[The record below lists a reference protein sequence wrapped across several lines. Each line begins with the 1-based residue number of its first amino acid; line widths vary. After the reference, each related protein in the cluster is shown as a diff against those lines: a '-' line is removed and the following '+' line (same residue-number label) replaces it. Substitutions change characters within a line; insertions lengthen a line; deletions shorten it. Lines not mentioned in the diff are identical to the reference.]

1 VAVVVVTV
9 DLSNYVDVAERIR
22 LFFDAWPNG
31 SIQATT
37 PTTVDIGDK
46 VFLEVTARVY
56 RTPLDE
62 RPSVA
67 TAWEPFPGTTSFT
80 RNSEAMNCE
89 TSAAGRALAFL
100 GFGGRRVASADE
112 VQTRQG
118 PDPVDTFKRLSTL
131 QPETQAALR
140 KLATETGHRL
150 TIKEMANDAGWHD
163 MVLYEINQC
172 E

>member
-1 VAVVVVTV
+1 MSI

-22 LFFDAWPNG
+22 LFFEAHPAG

-37 PTTVDIGDK
+37 PHPIIIQDS
-46 VFLEVTARVY
+46 VFLEVTATVY
-56 RTPLDE
+56 RTPDDT

-67 TAWEPFPGTTSFT
+67 TAWEPFPGTTPYT

-100 GFGGRRVASADE
+100 GFGVRRSVASAEDIANRA
-112 VQTRQG
+112 T
-118 PDPVDTFKRLSTL
+118 DPVIDTYARLKTL
-131 QPETQAALR
+131 NPETKEALK
-140 KLATETGHRL
+140 KLAETQGKKL
-150 TIKEMANDAGWHD
+150 TAKAMHDDPTWHQD
-163 MVLYEINQC
+163 IIATINAW

>member
-1 VAVVVVTV
+1 MVTV

-22 LFFDAWPNG
+22 LFFDQWPDG
-31 SIQATT
+31 SIQATVPRPVT
-37 PTTVDIGDK
+37 MGDK
-46 VFLEVTARVY
+46 TFLEVTASVY
-56 RTPLDE
+56 RTPDDT
-62 RPSVA
+62 RPSIA

-100 GFGGRRVASADE
+100 GFGGRRIASVEDIQARTD
-112 VQTRQG
+112 G
-118 PDPVDTFKRLSTL
+118 PDPNDTFKRLTGL

-140 KLATETGHRL
+140 KLATESGHKL
-150 TIKEMANDAGWHD
+150 TAKQMHDNPAWHD
-163 MVLYEINQC
+163 LVLAEINAW

>member
-1 VAVVVVTV
+1 MVTV

-22 LFFDAWPNG
+22 LFFERWPDG
-31 SIQATT
+31 SIQAST
-37 PTTVDIGDK
+37 PMPCIIGDK
-46 VFLEVTARVY
+46 TFLQVTATVY
-56 RTPLDE
+56 RTPDDH
-62 RPSVA
+62 RPSIA

-100 GFGGRRVASADE
+100 GFGGRRVASAED
-112 VQTRQG
+112 VQARQG
-118 PDPVDTFKRLSTL
+118 PDPVDTFKRLTHL

-150 TIKEMANDAGWHD
+150 TAKELANDAGWHD